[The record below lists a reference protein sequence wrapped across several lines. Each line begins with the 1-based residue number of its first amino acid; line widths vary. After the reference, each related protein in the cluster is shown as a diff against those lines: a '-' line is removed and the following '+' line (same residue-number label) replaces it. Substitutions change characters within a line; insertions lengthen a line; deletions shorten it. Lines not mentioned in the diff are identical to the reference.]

1 MPSTPDT
8 WLVVGSAPALAALKP
23 LCDAHRKQRPVRVL
37 STDPVG
43 RGSRRAE
50 DPLAITARQ
59 EPRPTSLEAL
69 PTIGAIIPPGGY
81 PELRDIAAVLVIG
94 DARRSPRHGLPGLF
108 LHDDT
113 GRRVP
118 AGWLPNLP
126 QRLGAFAQAA
136 AKVVKRTRAGL
147 PRGPLVLLGQWDDRT
162 LVLAQQTENDFQNV
176 PCPVPVI
183 RWTAERLVQMDMLHA
198 LRCGPGL
205 AIYFGHG
212 RPRGWAG
219 YHGIR
224 AQHLGEALGEPLGA
238 ILSLTCHTANRWQV
252 ALSFAEEMVLSGLC
266 AASLGATA
274 KTVHLDN
281 GCLINNL
288 CSKLSDTAVATLGE
302 LLLAT
307 PLNDA
312 QAFGTYRVIGDPLA
326 PLLGAKDSLAK
337 ARAIFAPGP
346 DDALPPLPDY
356 AEFEST

>member
-8 WLVVGSAPALAALKP
+8 WVVIGSPTALAALKP
-23 LCDAHRKQRPVRVL
+23 LCDAHRKQRPVRFL
-37 STDPVG
+37 
-43 RGSRRAE
+43 SRRAG
-50 DPLAITARQ
+50 DGLPTALNALG
-59 EPRPTSLEAL
+59 SLDAL
-69 PTIGAIIPPGGY
+69 PPPGGHS
-81 PELRDIAAVLVIG
+81 ELRDVAAVLVVG
-94 DARRSPRHGLPGLF
+94 DPRRSPRHGLPGLF

-136 AKVVKRTRAGL
+136 AKVVRRAKAGL
-147 PRGPLVLLGQWDDRT
+147 ARGPLILLGQWDDRT
-162 LVLAQQTENDFQNV
+162 LLLAQQTESAFQNV

-183 RWTAERLVQMDMLHA
+183 RWTAERLVQTDMLRG

-224 AQHLGEALGEPLGA
+224 AQHLSESLGEPLGA
-238 ILSLTCHTANRWQV
+238 ILSITCHTANRWKV
-252 ALSFAEEMVLSGLC
+252 PVSFAEEMVLSGLC
-266 AASLGATA
+266 AASLGATS

-281 GCLINNL
+281 GCLTNNL
-288 CSKLSDTAVATLGE
+288 CSTLTDHSLVTLGE
-302 LLLAT
+302 LLLAAR
-307 PLNDA
+307 LGNGH
-312 QAFGTYRVIGDPLA
+312 AFGTYRIIGDPFA
-326 PLLGAKDSLAK
+326 PLVGAAGALEK
-337 ARAIFAPGP
+337 ARGVFAPAP

-356 AEFEST
+356 AELETT

>member
-37 STDPVG
+37 PADDTQPD
-43 RGSRRAE
+43 
-50 DPLAITARQ
+50 
-59 EPRPTSLEAL
+59 AL
-69 PTIGAIIPPGGY
+69 SAIGAHGALAPLDGY
-81 PELRDIAAVLVIG
+81 PELRDVAAVLVVG
-94 DARRSPRHGLPGLF
+94 EARRPPRHGLPGLF

-118 AGWLPNLP
+118 AGWLPDVP
-126 QRLGAFAQAA
+126 QRLGDFAQAA
-136 AKVVKRTRAGL
+136 AKVVRRAKARL

-162 LVLAQQTENDFQNV
+162 LVLARQTESAFENV

-224 AQHLGEALGEPLGA
+224 AQHLREALGEPLGA

-281 GCLINNL
+281 GCLTNNL

>member
-8 WLVVGSAPALAALKP
+8 WLVLGSAPALAALKP
-23 LCDAHRKQRPVRVL
+23 LTDAHRKQRPVRVL
-37 STDPVG
+37 SP
-43 RGSRRAE
+43 RADDILPTE
-50 DPLAITARQ
+50 LA
-59 EPRPTSLEAL
+59 AL
-69 PTIGAIIPPGGY
+69 TTIGALTPPGGY

-118 AGWLPNLP
+118 VGWLPNLP
-126 QRLGAFAQAA
+126 QRLATYATAA
-136 AKVVKRTRAGL
+136 VTVVKRAKARLA
-147 PRGPLVLLGQWDDRT
+147 RGPLILLGQWDDRT
-162 LVLAQQTENDFQNV
+162 LVLAQQTQSAFENV

-224 AQHLGEALGEPLGA
+224 EPQLSEALGEPLGA
-238 ILSLTCHTANRWQV
+238 ILSLTCHTANRWKTSV
-252 ALSFAEEMVLSGLC
+252 SFAEEMVLTGLC
-266 AASLGATA
+266 AAALGATT

-281 GCLINNL
+281 GCLTNNL
-288 CSKLSDTAVATLGE
+288 CSTLTQAPHATLGE
-302 LLLAT
+302 LLIAS
-307 PLNDA
+307 PLTDA
-312 QAFGTYRVIGDPLA
+312 QAFGPYRVLGDPLA
-326 PLLGAKDSLAK
+326 PLLGAEGSLEK

-356 AEFEST
+356 AELNPA